1 MGICL
6 VPNCGEKIRCHGY
19 CSRHY
24 QQYYNHGKIIE
35 EPEDI
40 IIDDPNFNK
49 LNYPQYLITRFFN
62 RIAPPATDD
71 DCWRWIGTIEK
82 DGYGVLQIIDHQMRT
97 HRFSYELYFGSIPDN
112 MLVCHKCDNRACVNP
127 NHLFIGTNQD
137 NETDKKLKL
146 RHAFGSKNGRA
157 VLSENDVKEIIIETL
172 NGKFKSIL
180 GISSQYNI
188 TKQMVRHIALG
199 KNWKHV
205 ANQFSLRDF
214 NKFQQILL

>member
-1 MGICL
+1 MGCYKKIEL
-6 VPNCGEKIRCHGY
+6 SEKD
-19 CSRHY
+19 
-24 QQYYNHGKIIE
+24 IE
-35 EPEDI
+35 RFWVKVDKKS
-40 IIDDPNFNK
+40 DDE
-49 LNYPQYLITRFFN
+49 
-62 RIAPPATDD
+62 
-71 DCWRWIGTIEK
+71 CWEWGGAKDK
-82 DGYGVLQIIDHQMRT
+82 DGYGLITINNSLYKT
-97 HRFSYELYFGSIPDN
+97 HRVSWVLHNEVIPYGL
-112 MLVCHKCDNRACVNP
+112 LVCHKCDNRACVNP

-180 GISSQYNI
+180 DISSQYNI